1 MSKSTHKP
9 KLQDVAKRANVSP
22 ATVSRVLHNNAP
34 VRESV
39 RARVLSSLNELG
51 YTQTA
56 SRYSTANKLRYT
68 VAIVIA
74 DILNPFFTE
83 IVRGINTEAGD
94 HIIPILLDT
103 AEDPVREQQV
113 WNSLATGQVDGVIVC
128 ASRLDNDTLI
138 ANTLRLK
145 TPIVVINR
153 SIANPNIP
161 CITIDFNNGAYRA
174 ARHLIELH
182 HTRIAYLAGPIH
194 SGSSQT
200 RLQGIESAL
209 SEAGLALYPELCVSS
224 FPNVDGAFHA
234 MSALLALPEK
244 DRPTG
249 VIAYNDVMAMGV
261 LHAIRAHHLRV
272 PEDISVVGFDN
283 INIAEHTN
291 PPLTTVSQPKQHMGK
306 LAMQILRQMMRGEKT
321 FGEGYMLVESPLI
334 VRESAAPHNSGVK
347 TS

>member
-1 MSKSTHKP
+1 MSKDPHKP

-39 RARVLSSLNELG
+39 RARVLSSLQELG

-56 SRYSTANKLRYT
+56 SRYSTAKLRYT
-68 VAIVIA
+68 VAIIIA
-74 DILNPFFTE
+74 DILNPFFIE

-103 AEDPVREQQV
+103 AEDPAREQQV

-138 ANTLRLK
+138 ANYLRLK
-145 TPIVVINR
+145 TPMVVINR
-153 SIANPNIP
+153 SIAHPDIP
-161 CITIDFNNGAYRA
+161 CITIDFQNGAYRS

-200 RLQGIESAL
+200 RLQGIENAL
-209 SEAGLALYPELCVSS
+209 NEAGLVLHPELCVSS
-224 FPNVDGAFHA
+224 FPNVDGAFQA

-244 DRPTG
+244 NRPTA

-283 INIAEHTN
+283 INIAAHTN

-306 LAMQILRQMMRGEKT
+306 LAMQILRQMMCGEKT
-321 FGEGYMLVESPLI
+321 LGEGYTLVESPLI
-334 VRESAAPHNSGVK
+334 VRRSAAPCSNGVK
-347 TS
+347 T